1 MFCVIP
7 RGETRPMRRA
17 EEETDISLTLGKV
30 LFRCFKLRAAPT
42 GADSISR
49 EPSSTRVLS
58 RDGSTVVQE
67 CEAVDFKDSK
77 ICENPEVI

>member
-7 RGETRPMRRA
+7 RGEIRPMSRA

-30 LFRCFKLRAAPT
+30 LFCFFKLRAAPT
-42 GADSISR
+42 GVDSISR

-67 CEAVDFKDSK
+67 C
-77 ICENPEVI
+77 